1 MDLASLDLG
10 FRARVP
16 MILQAEAAECGLAS
30 LAMVAGFH
38 GFATDLQSLRRRFS
52 LSLKGATLAHVMHA
66 AAALDLAGRPLR
78 LELEELPQLKT
89 PCILHWDLNHFVV
102 LERANARQIVVHD
115 PAFGVRRLT
124 YAEAS
129 HHFTG
134 VALELSPTV
143 EFKPAQERERIR
155 LRHLMGKV
163 VGLKRSVAQV
173 LLLALCLELFALLS
187 PFYMQLVVDSAI
199 VSADYDFLT
208 VLAIGFGL
216 LVLVQT
222 GLSLARSWAILYLG
236 TTLNFQWLANV
247 FSHLIRLPVTF
258 FERRHMGD
266 IVSRFGAVSSIQQT
280 LTGTFLEALLDGVMA
295 VATLA
300 MMLHYS
306 ATLAMFS
313 LGAVGLYALLRTTA
327 YEPLRAANEEQI
339 VLAAKQ
345 QSTFLETLRGIQSL
359 KLFSREDERRA
370 RWLNQVTDATNRTIR
385 TQKLLLFYKGSNGL
399 LFGLENVLVIC
410 LGAHLVLD
418 NGFSTGMLV
427 AYMAYKTNF
436 TARVG
441 SLIDKFFEVRM
452 LEVQANRL
460 ADIVLHERE
469 EQGPPIVETAPDVEP
484 CIELRNVSYRYADSE
499 PNVLHE
505 CALTIDAGD
514 CVAIVGP
521 SGCGKTTL
529 VKLMLGLFPPA
540 EGEILVGG
548 VSLRH
553 LGLRRYRQM
562 VASVMQD
569 DQLFAGSIADNIGF
583 FDASP
588 DQAWIEQCGKLAAV
602 HDEIMRMPMGYNTL
616 IGDMGTAISGGQ
628 KQRILLARALYKRP
642 RILFLDEATS
652 HLDVANERAVNIA
665 MKQLGITRI
674 IVAHRPETIAIARRV
689 VVIQGGKVGQDL
701 RPLEGRAPQEA
712 RS

>member
-1 MDLASLDLG
+1 
-10 FRARVP
+10 
-16 MILQAEAAECGLAS
+16 MILQAEGAECGLAS

-38 GFATDLQSLRRRFS
+38 GFSTDLPSLRRRFS
-52 LSLKGATLAHVMHA
+52 LSLKGATLEHVMHA

-78 LELEELPQLKT
+78 LELEQLTELKT
-89 PCILHWDLNHFVV
+89 PCILHWNLNHFVV
-102 LERANARQIVVHD
+102 LKHATSRGVVIHD
-115 PAFGVRRLT
+115 PAFGVRKLT
-124 YAEAS
+124 YGEAS
-129 HHFTG
+129 RHFTG
-134 VALELSPTV
+134 VALELSPTS
-143 EFKPAQERERIR
+143 EFKRVEEREKIR
-155 LRHLMGKV
+155 LRDLMGKV
-163 VGLKRSVAQV
+163 VGLKRSVVQV

-187 PFYMQLVVDSAI
+187 PFYMQLVVDNA
-199 VSADYDFLT
+199 VVTADLDLLT
-208 VLAIGFGL
+208 VLALGFGL
-216 LVLVQT
+216 LVMVQAA
-222 GLSLARSWAILYLG
+222 LSYARSWALLYLG

-247 FSHLIRLPVTF
+247 FSHLIRLPVAY

-266 IVSRFGAVSSIQQT
+266 IVSRFGAVASIQQT
-280 LTGTFLEALLDGVMA
+280 LTGTLLEALLDGVMS

-300 MMLHYS
+300 MMVHYNL
-306 ATLAMFS
+306 TLAMLS
-313 LGAVGLYALLRTTA
+313 LGAVALYALLRATA
-327 YEPLRAANEEQI
+327 YEPLRAASEEQI

-359 KLFSREDERRA
+359 KLFSREDDRRA
-370 RWLNQVTDATNRTIR
+370 LWLNQATDTTNRLIR
-385 TQKLLLFYKGSNGL
+385 TQKFLLFYKGANGL
-399 LFGLENVLVIC
+399 LFGIENVLVIY

-418 NGFSTGMLV
+418 NAFSTGMLV
-427 AYMAYKTNF
+427 AYMSYKMNF

-441 SLIDKFFEVRM
+441 SLVDKFFEVRM
-452 LEVQANRL
+452 LELQTSRL
-460 ADIVLHERE
+460 ADIVFHERE
-469 EQGPPIVETAPDVEP
+469 DPGPPIGAAAPDIEP
-484 CIELRNVSYRYADSE
+484 RVELRDVSYRYADSE
-499 PNVLHE
+499 PNVLQD
-505 CALTIDAGD
+505 CSLAIDAGD

-529 VKLMLGLFPPA
+529 VKLMLGLFPPVA
-540 EGEILVGG
+540 GEILVGG

-569 DQLFAGSIADNIGF
+569 DQLFAGSISDNIAF

-588 DQAWIEQCGKLAAV
+588 DQVWIEQCGRLAAV

-616 IGDMGTAISGGQ
+616 IGDMGAAISGGQ

-665 MKQLGITRI
+665 MRDLGITRI

-689 VVIQGGKVGQDL
+689 VVLQAGKVGQDL
-701 RPLEGRAPQEA
+701 RPVEGRSSNET